1 MPLYIDEIWV
11 KDPTPARM
19 KQFVEMIGQAAK
31 NPASIGAPQEV
42 KIVAGPWGS
51 NEEPKIIFVIDI
63 PNHTTTYQVFSKF
76 ITQGL
81 IERRRLTPVVD
92 WSEVEKA
99 ATQW

>member
-51 NEEPKIIFVIDI
+51 NEEPKVIFVIDI
-63 PNHTTTYQVFSKF
+63 PNHTATYQVFSKF

-92 WSEVEKA
+92 WNEVEKA
-99 ATQW
+99 AQQW

>member
-1 MPLYIDEIWV
+1 MALYVDEIWL
-11 KDPTPARM
+11 KDPSQARM

-42 KIVAGPWGS
+42 KMVAGPWAS
-51 NEEPKIIFVIDI
+51 NEEAKVIFVVDI
-63 PNHTTTYQVFSKF
+63 PNHTATYQVFSKF
-76 ITQGL
+76 IAQGL
-81 IERRRLTPVVD
+81 IDRRRLTPVVE